1 MIGDIWRS
9 FRAMPLWVQVWV
21 ALILVPVNVASL
33 LFLDAP
39 NGVTIAVLANGALW
53 LNGGIMIYERGL
65 SRLMA
70 LPHLL
75 LWTPL
80 VMILAATLS
89 KGTAGEAAVFF
100 WTLLVINLISL
111 GFDYVD
117 FWKWLQGKRE
127 VAGG

>member
-1 MIGDIWRS
+1 MIGDILHS

-21 ALILVPVNVASL
+21 ALVLVPVNVASL

-53 LNGGIMIYERGL
+53 LNGGIMLYERGL

-80 VMILAATLS
+80 VMILAVTLS
-89 KGTAGEAAVFF
+89 KGIAGEAVAFF
-100 WTLLVINLISL
+100 WALLVINLISL

-117 FWKWLQGKRE
+117 FWKWLQGQRE
-127 VAGG
+127 VAGR